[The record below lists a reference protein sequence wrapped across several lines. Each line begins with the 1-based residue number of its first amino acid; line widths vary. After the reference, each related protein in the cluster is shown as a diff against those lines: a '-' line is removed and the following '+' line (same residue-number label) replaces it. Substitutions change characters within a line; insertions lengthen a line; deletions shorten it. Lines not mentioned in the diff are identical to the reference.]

1 MKKLIAFTLVLLL
14 SISLFGCGNK
24 NVDTA
29 TQTKDTKTET
39 QVQQDTITPTQSIET
54 YAQKENA
61 PTLPEGAITSEDAVT
76 IALDK
81 AGVTKSQLIGLWSE
95 LDYDDGVLIYEVDFS
110 DGKYDYDCDV
120 DALNG
125 KVLKFEKELDD

>member
-1 MKKLIAFTLVLLL
+1 MKKLIALILVLLL
-14 SISLFGCGNK
+14 TASLFGCGSNK
-24 NVDTA
+24 ADA
-29 TQTKDTKTET
+29 QPDIKDIASET
-39 QVQQDTITPTQSIET
+39 QAQQDTVTPTQSIET
-54 YAQKENA
+54 FAQKENA
-61 PTLPEGAITSEDAVT
+61 PTLPEGAITSDEAVT
-76 IALDK
+76 IALEK

>member
-24 NVDTA
+24 NVDTT
-29 TQTKDTKTET
+29 TQTKNTKTET
-39 QVQQDTITPTQSIET
+39 QVQQSTSTDNNTET
-54 YAQKENA
+54 YAHKENA
-61 PTLPEGAITSEDAVT
+61 PTLPEGAITSEDAVA

-81 AGVTKSQLIGLWSE
+81 AGLTNSQLIGLWSE
-95 LDYDDGVLIYEVDFS
+95 LDYDDGVLVYEVDFS